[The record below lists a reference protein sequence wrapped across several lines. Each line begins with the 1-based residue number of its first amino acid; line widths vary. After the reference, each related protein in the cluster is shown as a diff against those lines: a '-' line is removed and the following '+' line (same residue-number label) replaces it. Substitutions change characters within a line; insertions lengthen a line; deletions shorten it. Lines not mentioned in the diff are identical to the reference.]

1 MILTLAHI
9 AMDAICGAVSLALLA
24 LFALAIIAGRFA

>member
-9 AMDAICGAVSLALLA
+9 ALDVICGAVSIALLA
-24 LFALAIIAGRFA
+24 LFALAIIARRYA